1 MIFLN
6 ESVRREFHLLSPE
19 KQSAIQDADAK
30 FQEKGLEI
38 KILHIDG
45 DDISLNVERFVEHT
59 GLKVMRD
66 DS

>member
-1 MIFLN
+1 VIFLN

-19 KQSAIQDADAK
+19 KQSAIQDVDSK
-30 FQEKGLEI
+30 FQERGLEI

-45 DDISLNVERFVEHT
+45 DDISLNVERFVENS
-59 GLKVMRD
+59 GLKIVGD